1 MRTILF
7 CICAWSIGATAAQV
21 ASSTN
26 SPAEDTV
33 TATPEYVNQLA
44 EQMRTN
50 HPAIKAAWART
61 NAAAANAASIR
72 TWEDPMVDL
81 GGMAAEESMRAEDG
95 DIIYGVEQ
103 KLPLFGKPKAE
114 RQMARA
120 ELATEMASAEYR
132 TQLLRSELAKAV
144 FRTAFADAV
153 VELGK
158 EDLRWLEAMAQT
170 MDSRYRSGQSTL
182 VETLQV
188 QNERARRA
196 TNLENDIA
204 RLANQRVVLNRFLNR
219 HFDAAWPK
227 FRLPDLAGPVV
238 FNQKLVE
245 FALRYEPRSEV
256 RRREIRQ
263 AEAGVELAKRKS
275 RPDLSAGVE
284 ARNYSGDGEFRQ
296 GMFFLRM
303 SLPWVNNSKYRHD
316 IQREEARKQAAEME
330 LADYE
335 QDLRQELHQLTVKI
349 GSARREALLYAN
361 EIIPRSESALASAR
375 AGWESGRNMFRDLIE
390 ARRMLVEAR
399 LMHARAIAEQYEML
413 SELVLCCGLGD
424 LESLQML
431 AAPPQ
436 PESKEP
442 SNEK

>member
-1 MRTILF
+1 MET
-7 CICAWSIGATAAQV
+7 T
-21 ASSTN
+21 
-26 SPAEDTV
+26 TV
-33 TATPEYVNQLA
+33 TPEYVNQLA

-72 TWEDPMVDL
+72 TWDDPMVDL
-81 GGMAAEESMRAEDG
+81 GGMAAEEMMRAEDG

-144 FRTAFADAV
+144 FRAAFADVV

-196 TNLENDIA
+196 TTLENDIA
-204 RLANQRVVLNRFLNR
+204 RLSNQRVVLNRFLNR
-219 HFDAAWPK
+219 DLDAAWPK
-227 FRLPDLAGPVV
+227 FRLPDLAAPVV

-245 FALRYEPRSEV
+245 YALRYEPRSEV
-256 RRREIRQ
+256 KRREIRQ

-316 IQREEARKQAAEME
+316 IRREEARKQATEME

-335 QDLRQELHQLTVKI
+335 QDLRQELHQLTVRI

-399 LMHARAIAEQYEML
+399 LMHAKAIAEQYEML

-424 LESLQML
+424 LEALQML
-431 AAPPQ
+431 AAPPETESNTQ
-436 PESKEP
+436 PD
-442 SNEK
+442 EK